1 MRRQIANPNTFFVIL
16 AAFML
21 LAVQSLAY
29 GQMVSIDPAT
39 VESPAAGGS
48 LTLSINIT
56 GGMNVARLSS
66 KRDI

>member
-21 LAVQSLAY
+21 LAVQSLTY

-39 VESPAAGGS
+39 IDSPAAWRA
-48 LTLSINIT
+48 
-56 GGMNVARLSS
+56 V
-66 KRDI
+66 DP

>member
-21 LAVQSLAY
+21 LAVQSLTY

-39 VESPAAGGS
+39 IDSPAAGEQ
-48 LTLSINIT
+48 LTLNINIT
-56 GGMNVARLSS
+56 GG
-66 KRDI
+66 